1 MKISLRI
8 KKAMPILAVLAL
20 GMLILPS
27 YEDAFGLRV
36 SGTTI
41 ETVRT
46 IQGEID
52 GTFEHFVK
60 ICAGEN
66 NRLES
71 PNIIISSDTENFRE
85 QVNVSLPPGF
95 CSYQHFTVNAKDPS
109 SIAANIIETKNFN

>member
-27 YEDAFGLRV
+27 YEDALGLRV